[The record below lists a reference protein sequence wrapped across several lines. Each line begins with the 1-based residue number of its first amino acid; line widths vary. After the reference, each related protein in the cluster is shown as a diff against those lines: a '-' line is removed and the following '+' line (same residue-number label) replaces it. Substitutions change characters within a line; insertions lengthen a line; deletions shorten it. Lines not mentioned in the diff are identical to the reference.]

1 MDAYEVVSYL
11 NQVYGLGD
19 SLDETGVCGVY
30 KLTNGDHTTREAIR
44 LELSQFLL
52 YIGSGNGMYSD
63 GEVALLNLVLGE
75 EYEAYQYRQL
85 SASVDAPNAANS
97 LSLMGF
103 LSGDMALNQQNGTR
117 STTTT
122 DTLINLFKAFG
133 ELMVAF
139 DENPTAKARCAK
151 HISGMKAYVMKNI

>member
-1 MDAYEVVSYL
+1 
-11 NQVYGLGD
+11 
-19 SLDETGVCGVY
+19 
-30 KLTNGDHTTREAIR
+30 
-44 LELSQFLL
+44 
-52 YIGSGNGMYSD
+52 MYSD

-85 SASVDAPNAANS
+85 SASVDAPNPANS

-139 DENPTAKARCAK
+139 DENPTSKARCAK